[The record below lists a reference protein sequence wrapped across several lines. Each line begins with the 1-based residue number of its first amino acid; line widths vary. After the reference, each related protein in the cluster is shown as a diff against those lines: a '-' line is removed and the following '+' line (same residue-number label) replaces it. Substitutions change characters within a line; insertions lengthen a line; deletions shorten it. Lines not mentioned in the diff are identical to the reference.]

1 MKRLAICI
9 AIIILLLVGIIL
21 FPFNIQTTKP
31 NKHSTTDVPRTTPAP
46 TVFSGTPG
54 PTLDLYSRRSDLP
67 YDKLFITE
75 ERQKYKSGDLTLIIP
90 KLSLTEA
97 VENGTSTEALK
108 KGPGLYDYAQLPGE
122 GDRNVSIAA
131 HRNHSNNGVISEWFF
146 YYIDTMCE
154 GDYIYL
160 TDKKKIYRYLYDQ
173 TTIVEETDWS
183 PIYSQG
189 VSCITLTSCE
199 PIGVADHRI
208 IVRGILDS
216 IVDYDKNY
224 TYYSDWTLTEPDTV
238 STKKQAKD

>member
-1 MKRLAICI
+1 MKRFSICLIVITFLA
-9 AIIILLLVGIIL
+9 VGIFL
-21 FPFNIQTTKP
+21 LPFNQIETKHGVRPVTNTT
-31 NKHSTTDVPRTTPAP
+31 HTTPAA
-46 TVFSGTPG
+46 SISSQTPG
-54 PTLDLYSRRSDLP
+54 PTLDLYSRSDDLP

-75 ERQKYKSGDLTLIIP
+75 ERQAYQSGDLTLIIP
-90 KLSLTEA
+90 KLSLTEP
-97 VENGTSTEALK
+97 VENGTSTEALA

-131 HRNHSNNGVISEWFF
+131 HRNHSTNGVISEWFF

-208 IVRGILDS
+208 IVRGILDA

-224 TYYSDWTLTEPDTV
+224 VYYSDWTLTEPDTE
-238 STKKQAKD
+238 

>member
-1 MKRLAICI
+1 MKRLFFCL
-9 AIIILLLVGIIL
+9 IIIVLLVAGIFL
-21 FPFNIQTTKP
+21 SPFNKLKTKHDNTLVTEAP
-31 NKHSTTDVPRTTPAP
+31 QKTTPNPAIP
-46 TVFSGTPG
+46 SVSPG
-54 PTLDLYSRRSDLP
+54 ATLDLYSRSDELP

-75 ERQKYKSGDLTLIIP
+75 ERQNYQSGDLTLIIP
-90 KLSLTEA
+90 KLSLTEP
-97 VENGTSTEALK
+97 VQNGTSAKALK

-131 HRNHSNNGVISEWFF
+131 HRNHSKNGVISEWFF
-146 YYIDTMCE
+146 YYIDTICE

-160 TDKKKIYRYLYDQ
+160 TDKKKIYRYRYDQ

-189 VSCITLTSCE
+189 VSCVTLTSCE

-208 IVRGILDS
+208 VVRGILDA

-224 TYYSDWTLTEPDTV
+224 TYYSDWTLTEPDV
-238 STKKQAKD
+238 EASKRPSN

>member
-1 MKRLAICI
+1 MKRLAICLVFFLC
-9 AIIILLLVGIIL
+9 LLAGI
-21 FPFNIQTTKP
+21 FSFWFTQ
-31 NKHSTTDVPRTTPAP
+31 NKSKQEHLSTTDAPRTTPAQ
-46 TVFSGTPG
+46 TVLSTTPG
-54 PTLDLYSRRSDLP
+54 PTLDLYSRSDDLP

-75 ERQKYKSGDLTLIIP
+75 ERQNYKSGDLTLIIP
-90 KLSLTEA
+90 KLSLIEE
-97 VENGTSTEALK
+97 VENGTSTKALA

-146 YYIDTMCE
+146 YYIDTLCE

-160 TDKKKIYRYLYDQ
+160 TDQKKIYRYRYDQ

-189 VSCITLTSCE
+189 VSCVTLTSCE

-208 IVRGILDS
+208 VVRGILDA

-224 TYYSDWTLTEPDTV
+224 TYYSDWTLTEPATTD
-238 STKKQAKD
+238 SKH

>member
-1 MKRLAICI
+1 MKRLAICL
-9 AIIILLLVGIIL
+9 AIFLLLLASILLL
-21 FPFNIQTTKP
+21 PFHKLETQ
-31 NKHSTTDVPRTTPAP
+31 HGSTTVTDTPHTTPAQP
-46 TVFSGTPG
+46 VLSATPG
-54 PTLDLYSRRSDLP
+54 ATLDLYSRSEDLP

-75 ERQKYKSGDLTLIIP
+75 ERQRYQSGDLTLVIP
-90 KLSLTEA
+90 KLSLTEP
-97 VENGTSTEALK
+97 VENGTSTEALA

-131 HRNHSNNGVISEWFF
+131 HRNHSRDGVISEWFF

-160 TDKKKIYRYLYDQ
+160 TDKKKIYRYLYDK

-189 VSCITLTSCE
+189 VSCVTLTSCE

-208 IVRGILDS
+208 IVRGILDA

-224 TYYSDWTLTEPDTV
+224 TYYSDWTLTVPNEE
-238 STKKQAKD
+238 

>member
-1 MKRLAICI
+1 MKRLGLFLVIFLF
-9 AIIILLLVGIIL
+9 LLAGVFL
-21 FPFNIQTTKP
+21 FPFNKLETK
-31 NKHSTTDVPRTTPAP
+31 HDSSSATDAPHTTPAK
-46 TVFSGTPG
+46 TVPLATPG
-54 PTLDLYSRRSDLP
+54 PTLDLYSRSDDLP

-75 ERQKYKSGDLTLIIP
+75 ERQHYQSGDLTLIIP
-90 KLSLTEA
+90 KLSLTEP
-97 VENGTSTEALK
+97 VENSTSTEALT

-131 HRNHSNNGVISEWFF
+131 HRNHSKNGVISEWFF
-146 YYIDTMCE
+146 YYIDTLCE

-189 VSCITLTSCE
+189 VSCVTLTSCE

-216 IVDYDKNY
+216 IVDYDTDY
-224 TYYSDWTLTEPDTV
+224 TYYSDWTLTEPDTEL
-238 STKKQAKD
+238 SAKPSKK